1 MKIPYS
7 QLLKFIP
14 SAPSITEVSE
24 KLFQLGHEHEINDGI
39 FDMEFTP
46 NRGDCLSLNGLLRD
60 LMVFYDINQNNPIY
74 SKQIDKFEFDFINEE
89 HSACPNISF
98 LKINIDNNIKEYS
111 GALKEY
117 FDDLH
122 IKKNNFF
129 TDISNFIL
137 YETGQPTHCY
147 DATKIDSSLQL
158 KFIEGDYFF
167 ETLLDKEI
175 RLTDK
180 NLAFISKNKVINLAG
195 IMGGKSSS
203 CSNDTRSVL
212 IECAYFNPEDIIGK
226 AVKYALTSD
235 AAHKFERGVDPL
247 CQEKV
252 LRRFIK
258 IIEEH
263 ADILSINLCQFKYK
277 NFENVRFKSDFKK
290 VNDILGIKISKEEY
304 QDYISRLGF
313 HFEDDYIVCPSYRSD
328 IKNMNDIAEE
338 IARVIGYNNIRSKSL
353 TIPSIFSTL
362 NSSMSVE
369 NKLKDTLI
377 SNGFYEVI
385 NNPFVK
391 DIDLAI
397 KVDNP
402 LDSNREYLRTDLK
415 NSLLNNLLYNERRQK
430 LSVKLFEFSDIYS
443 LSEGKIQKKR
453 SLGIICSGIVGKN
466 YLDFSKKIDTNYLY
480 KVLDDVL
487 PKNGNEVITINRKD
501 VQTKKQDEIVYL
513 EIEINQTTNSE
524 RLEIKKHQ
532 ENRNI
537 FKKYTPISEFP
548 SSSRDLSFSIDDPS
562 KYYDLQKFV
571 LNFKS
576 ELLKEVFVFDFYK
589 DEKNEVIKLGF
600 RFIFQSSISTV
611 TEDQVNE
618 VMNNI
623 ISHCLAI
630 DSVKIPGLE
639 NLKH

>member
-14 SAPSITEVSE
+14 SAPSMNEISE

-46 NRGDCLSLNGLLRD
+46 NRGDCLSLDGLLRD
-60 LMVFYDINQNNPIY
+60 LKVFYDINQNNPTY
-74 SKQIDKFEFDFINEE
+74 TKQIDKFEFDFLNEE
-89 HSACPNISF
+89 NNACPYISF

-117 FDDLH
+117 FDDLN

-147 DATKIDSSLQL
+147 DANKIDSPLKL
-158 KFIEGDYFF
+158 KFIEGDHVF

-175 RLTDK
+175 TLTDK
-180 NLAFISKNKVINLAG
+180 NLAFVSNNEVVNLAG
-195 IMGGKSSS
+195 IMGGKSSA

-212 IECAYFNPEDIIGK
+212 IECAFFNPEDIIGK
-226 AVKYALTSD
+226 ALKYALTSD
-235 AAHKFERGVDPL
+235 AAHKYERGVDPL
-247 CQEKV
+247 CHEKV

-263 ADILSINLCQFKYK
+263 TDILSINICQFKYK
-277 NFENVRFKSDFKK
+277 NFEKVKFKSDFKK
-290 VNDILGIKISKEEY
+290 ANDILGIKISKEEY

-338 IARVIGYNNIRSKSL
+338 IARVVGYNNIRSEPL
-353 TIPSIFSTL
+353 TIPSISSTL
-362 NSSMSVE
+362 GSSISFE

-377 SNGFYEVI
+377 GNGFYEVI
-385 NNPFVK
+385 NNPFGK
-391 DIDLAI
+391 GIDLSI

-430 LSVKLFEFSDIYS
+430 LSVKLFEFSDIYW
-443 LSEGKIQKKR
+443 LSEGNIQKKR

-466 YLDFSKKIDTNYLY
+466 YLDFSRKIDSNYLY
-480 KVLDDVL
+480 RLLDDFL
-487 PKNGNEVITINRKD
+487 PKNDNKVITISRENI
-501 VQTKKQDEIVYL
+501 QTKKQDEIVYL
-513 EIEINQTTNSE
+513 EIEINQLLNNES
-524 RLEIKKHQ
+524 LEKIKHK
-532 ENRNI
+532 EKNII
-537 FKKYTPISEFP
+537 FKKYIPISEFP
-548 SSSRDLSFSIDDPS
+548 FSSRDLSFSIDDPS

-571 LNFKS
+571 LGFKNK
-576 ELLKEVFVFDFYK
+576 LLKEVFVFDFYK

-600 RFIFQSSISTV
+600 RFIFQSSLSTV

-618 VMNNI
+618 VMNKI

-630 DSVKIPGLE
+630 DSVNIPGLK
-639 NLKH
+639 NLKY

>member
-1 MKIPYS
+1 M
-7 QLLKFIP
+7 
-14 SAPSITEVSE
+14 
-24 KLFQLGHEHEINDGI
+24 
-39 FDMEFTP
+39 
-46 NRGDCLSLNGLLRD
+46 
-60 LMVFYDINQNNPIY
+60 
-74 SKQIDKFEFDFINEE
+74 
-89 HSACPNISF
+89 
-98 LKINIDNNIKEYS
+98 
-111 GALKEY
+111 
-117 FDDLH
+117 
-122 IKKNNFF
+122 
-129 TDISNFIL
+129 
-137 YETGQPTHCY
+137 
-147 DATKIDSSLQL
+147 
-158 KFIEGDYFF
+158 
-167 ETLLDKEI
+167 
-175 RLTDK
+175 
-180 NLAFISKNKVINLAG
+180 
-195 IMGGKSSS
+195 
-203 CSNDTRSVL
+203 
-212 IECAYFNPEDIIGK
+212 
-226 AVKYALTSD
+226 
-235 AAHKFERGVDPL
+235 
-247 CQEKV
+247 
-252 LRRFIK
+252 
-258 IIEEH
+258 
-263 ADILSINLCQFKYK
+263 
-277 NFENVRFKSDFKK
+277 RFKSDFKK

-338 IARVIGYNNIRSKSL
+338 IARVVGYNNIRSKSL

-443 LSEGKIQKKR
+443 LSEGKIQKKD
-453 SLGIICSGIVGKN
+453 SLEYYMLGYCRQK
-466 YLDFSKKIDTNYLY
+466 LFRFFKKIDTNYLY

-524 RLEIKKHQ
+524 SLEIKKHQ
-532 ENRNI
+532 EDRNI
-537 FKKYTPISEFP
+537 FKKYTPISEYP